1 MKNFYL
7 TLCAFLLSAGLS
19 AQTFNYE
26 FSSFSSDYEDL
37 TDATL
42 AIDYSWDD
50 PNIPIPIGFS
60 FSFEGLVNDTIYI
73 TDYSVGG
80 MLVLEPT
87 ADPIDFLIAYN
98 SDLTD
103 AGYETGEYLSPIS
116 YKTEGEPGF
125 RICKIEWKEAAF
137 YNEVSTGQTPA
148 NLVSFQL
155 WLYENTNDF
164 EIHYGPHTIKDFDL
178 VHDEGWLTNGII
190 QDIGLFD
197 GNFAMGHTTTG
208 DPSNPTITSS
218 AEEIILVTS
227 GLYNNPSNGTV
238 YRFGST
244 FVSVEENIDN
254 NNWTAYPNPAKD
266 NVLISTDSDELVSYD
281 LLDLSGRIIE
291 NGQIVQQKRLDV
303 SEFETGIYL
312 IRLST
317 ASSIKTLQLVVK

>member
-1 MKNFYL
+1 MKNFYTAL
-7 TLCAFLLSAGLS
+7 FAFLLSAGVS

-26 FSSFSSDYEDL
+26 FSAFTSDYEDL

-73 TDYSVGG
+73 SDYSVGG
-80 MLVLEPT
+80 MLVLDPL
-87 ADPIDFLIAYN
+87 ADPIDFLIAYS

-103 AGYETGEYLSPIS
+103 AGYNEGEYLSPIS
-116 YKTEGEPGF
+116 YKTEGEPGY

-137 YNEVSTGQTPA
+137 YNEVSGGQTPA

-164 EIHYGPHTIKDFDL
+164 EIHFGPHTIKDFEL
-178 VHDEGWLTNGII
+178 VHDDGWLTTGII
-190 QDIGLFD
+190 QDIGLFE
-197 GNFAMGHTTTG
+197 GNITMGHVTTG

-238 YRFGST
+238 YRYGSN
-244 FVSVEENIDN
+244 FVGVDEPETELGWS
-254 NNWTAYPNPAKD
+254 AFPNPTDGQLTLYTGNPEA
-266 NVLISTDSDELVSYD
+266 VLFDVYD
-281 LLDLSGRIIE
+281 LAGRVITSGTIFNTEVMNI
-291 NGQIVQQKRLDV
+291 Q
-303 SEFETGIYL
+303 SFESGIYL
-312 IRLST
+312 VRMT
-317 ASSIKTLQLVVK
+317 QGNEVKTVQIVKQ